1 MINTLDDDKIE
12 LTKEH
17 RKQIQEL
24 IDECESKM
32 VTRLKEK
39 QKVLIFVSQV
49 QPYCPVIDFTQRF
62 KELDKLVFED
72 ETVIKIEG
80 VEK

>member
-1 MINTLDDDKIE
+1 ME
-12 LTKEH
+12 LTEECK
-17 RKQIQEL
+17 KQIQEL
-24 IDECESKM
+24 IEECESKM
-32 VTRLKEK
+32 ITRLKEK

-62 KELDKLVFED
+62 KELDKPVFED

-80 VEK
+80 AE